1 MHAAINHFLTVA
13 ARWTPRWFNKPK
25 FHIVMHLPDHVRRFG
40 PAILFATEGFESFN
54 AVIRAQSVH
63 SSHHAPSHD
72 IARGFAHLNR
82 TRHLLSGGYGYLQD
96 DNTPLVDAR
105 TGALPPRHRPS
116 NWKSVGPGPIA
127 LLHPITGRNVIAAYI
142 GAVDEDSRTL
152 GDFSSRIN
160 HYLNIDYGRRV
171 VHISYRGS
179 QGKRLD
185 LYSDIQSLAKCH
197 YRCSQVHVSISPQ
210 HRHCKPRRVPYRL
223 MGPILSH
230 CAFSKPPKNIYWKD
244 CGDST
249 GTRTCWITAA
259 LCRLCYTGAG
269 ADA

>member
-82 TRHLLSGGYGYLQD
+82 TRHLLSGGYVYLQD
-96 DNTPLVDAR
+96 ENAPSIDAY
-105 TGALPPRHRPS
+105 TGALPPHHRPS

-127 LLHPITGRNVIAAYI
+127 LLRPITGRSAIAAYI
-142 GAVDEDSRTL
+142 GAFDEDTHAL
-152 GDFSSRIN
+152 GNVTAAQAMIIALIMSYRC
-160 HYLNIDYGRRV
+160 L
-171 VHISYRGS
+171 HISRRGS
-179 QGKRLD
+179 QSKRLG
-185 LYSDIQSLAKCH
+185 LHSDIQSLAECH
-197 YRCSQVHVSISPQ
+197 YRCSQVQV
-210 HRHCKPRRVPYRL
+210 
-223 MGPILSH
+223 
-230 CAFSKPPKNIYWKD
+230 
-244 CGDST
+244 
-249 GTRTCWITAA
+249 
-259 LCRLCYTGAG
+259 
-269 ADA
+269 